1 VEIQQSS
8 KVIIGVI
15 KEQTAEENT
24 ETRQSIR
31 PVRNSI
37 PLSNNLIQGL
47 TQNVSLN
54 QPSYISNQEQLVKDY
69 AELQKSHA
77 ALI

>member
-1 VEIQQSS
+1 MEIQNSS
-8 KVIIGVI
+8 KALIGVI
-15 KEQTAEENT
+15 KEEQTAEEKA
-24 ETRQSIR
+24 ETRQSVR

-54 QPSYISNQEQLVKDY
+54 QPSYVSNPE
-69 AELQKSHA
+69 
-77 ALI
+77 

>member
-1 VEIQQSS
+1 MEIQQSS
-8 KVIIGVI
+8 KAIIGVI